1 MNDQERQLIDLLF
14 SKLKETAVKSGPRD
28 HKAESHIKKRMKKIS
43 GARYYM
49 AQAIIVQQQALKQA
63 AAKIAQLEQQS
74 SSSQSSQPQRQNRQP
89 APQSQSGGFLAG
101 AAQTAVGIGGGI
113 LLANA
118 GMALFDDI
126 AYGDAF
132 DTVDAY
138 DDGYADAATDV
149 ADDLDLGDALDDF
162 GFDDALDDFGFDDW

>member
-1 MNDQERQLIDLLF
+1 
-14 SKLKETAVKSGPRD
+14 
-28 HKAESHIKKRMKKIS
+28 
-43 GARYYM
+43 
-49 AQAIIVQQQALKQA
+49 VQQQALKHA
-63 AAKIAQLEQQS
+63 EAKITQLEQQGGR
-74 SSSQSSQPQRQNRQP
+74 SQGFLPSQATGTPRRSQPSQP
-89 APQSQSGGFLAG
+89 ATQPQGGGFLAG

-162 GFDDALDDFGFDDW
+162 GFDDW